1 MKEEKIIQNGQDFIC
16 GYSGVENEVVKQY
29 EILLKNYKKL
39 FKQYNK
45 IVKLGDNYSNKVM
58 QQNDKFKDFAK
69 KTIINSVSTKKEI
82 QQQYNDEISHL
93 KKQNENLQ
101 FELEDITIKYN
112 KLLRTKAKLLKT
124 RYINKHDV

>member
-1 MKEEKIIQNGQDFIC
+1 MKEEKIIQNGQDFID

-69 KTIINSVSTKKEI
+69 KTFINSVSTKKEI
-82 QQQYNDEISHL
+82 QQQFNDEILYL
-93 KKQNENLQ
+93 KKQ
-101 FELEDITIKYN
+101 
-112 KLLRTKAKLLKT
+112 
-124 RYINKHDV
+124 